1 MNSQEIGAVIKMI
14 NDGDMKTFDV
24 FVKENQLPACGEIR
38 IVELNRI
45 SWLQKYIKKH
55 QLQQVT
61 KIKLMKKGSS
71 EMILAY
77 LDATKGKKL
86 PFNAEKEL
94 IERRDNNLLIACLQR
109 TALSSKAVALVV
121 ENYDA
126 ATANAV
132 IALNR

>member
-1 MNSQEIGAVIKMI
+1 MSPQEIGAVIKMI
-14 NDGDMKTFDV
+14 NDGDMKKFDS
-24 FVKENQLPACGEIR
+24 FIQEQSLPACGEIR
-38 IVELNRI
+38 MVELNRI

-55 QLQQVT
+55 YLQQVT
-61 KIKLMKKGSS
+61 KIKLMKKGTS

-77 LDATKGKKL
+77 LDANKGKKL
-86 PFNAEKEL
+86 PFNAEREL

-109 TALSSKAVALVV
+109 TSFSSKAVAMVV